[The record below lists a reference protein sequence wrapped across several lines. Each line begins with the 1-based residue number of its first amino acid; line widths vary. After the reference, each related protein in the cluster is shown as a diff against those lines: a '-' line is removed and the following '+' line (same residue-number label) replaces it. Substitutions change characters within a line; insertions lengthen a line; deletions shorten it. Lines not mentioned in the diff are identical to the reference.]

1 MPCKGVTNYII
12 NEQANS
18 LLIINRGINY
28 ANNKLC
34 CLNSNLICLHVCRLN
49 YIPFTKYIAA

>member
-1 MPCKGVTNYII
+1 MPCKDITNYII

-34 CLNSNLICLHVCRLN
+34 CRNSNLICPLHVCLN
-49 YIPFTKYIAA
+49 IPSTKYIAV